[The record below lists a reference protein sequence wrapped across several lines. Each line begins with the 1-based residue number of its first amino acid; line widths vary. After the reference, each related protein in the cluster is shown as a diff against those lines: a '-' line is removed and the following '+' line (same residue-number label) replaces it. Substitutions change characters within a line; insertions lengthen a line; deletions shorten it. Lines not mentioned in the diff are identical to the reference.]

1 MQELHGIKVP
11 SEEQVTWVTPETT
24 FSTIKT
30 TYVAFCNDPDLE
42 FAYGDLCLAVL
53 LVMQLKCWRIIA
65 ATQGRG
71 RGSSSSSYYE

>member
-42 FAYGDLCLAVL
+42 FAYGDLCLAV
-53 LVMQLKCWRIIA
+53 RIGNA
-65 ATQGRG
+65 AEMLAHHR
-71 RGSSSSSYYE
+71 SYARKGQRVE